1 MTTANAITLGRLAL
15 IPVFIVALESHRR
28 TGVEWERWVALAVF
42 GFASLLDG
50 VDGWVARRFNQ
61 QTEVGAFLDP
71 LADKLLVVS
80 ALALLTWKESRLVHL
95 PVFLLGFAVLRDSL
109 LALGFLLLRWATGGP
124 RIRPHWLGKVATLT
138 QMAVITWTLAA
149 LSASGQLVLALA
161 ATALTV
167 ASGLWYLGKG
177 LEQARES
184 GKQRRPGPWLKGP
197 GERGRVP

>member
-1 MTTANAITLGRLAL
+1 MTAANVITWGRLAL
-15 IPVFIVALESHRR
+15 IPVFVVALESHRR
-28 TGVEWERWVALAVF
+28 TGVEWERWMALTVF
-42 GFASLLDG
+42 CVASLLDG

-80 ALALLTWKESRLVHL
+80 ALALLTWKGSRLIPL

-109 LALGFLLLRWATGGP
+109 LALGFIALRWTTGGP
-124 RIRPHWLGKVATLT
+124 QIHPHWLGKVATFT
-138 QMAVITWTLAA
+138 QMGTVAWTLAA
-149 LSASGQLVLALA
+149 WSASGQFILAVA

-184 GKQRRPGPWLKGP
+184 GRQRRSDPWLKGP
-197 GERGRVP
+197 GGR